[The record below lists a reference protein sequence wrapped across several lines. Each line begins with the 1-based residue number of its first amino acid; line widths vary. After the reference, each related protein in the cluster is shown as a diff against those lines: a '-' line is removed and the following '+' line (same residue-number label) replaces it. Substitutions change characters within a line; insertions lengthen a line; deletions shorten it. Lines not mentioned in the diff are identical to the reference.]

1 MFNKFF
7 SLIHVYVL
15 SYLLGNRNSS
25 FGPMLKRLI
34 KCFFFLILHLYCSFN
49 CFSISFVVVVFFFAS
64 FVRALLKNMQS
75 GIRQRVW
82 HLSMTLTMP
91 WDTQHTQDPRNGK
104 DNYVQAL
111 LRFFYYVFTV
121 TFIFNLVITYFFAG
135 QKVNTPNWMKIIVN
149 ILQFDLIILLILIIL
164 DKLKVMGFRSRE
176 FFLLLRSSTIWS
188 KCQSGQVLL

>member
-1 MFNKFF
+1 MSNNFF

-34 KCFFFLILHLYCSFN
+34 KCFFFPHFASVLFLQLFFN
-49 CFSISFVVVVFFFAS
+49 FICCCFFLFAS

-104 DNYVQAL
+104 DMFKLNWDFFTICLQWL
-111 LRFFYYVFTV
+111 LYST
-121 TFIFNLVITYFFAG
+121 
-135 QKVNTPNWMKIIVN
+135 WW
-149 ILQFDLIILLILIIL
+149 LLI
-164 DKLKVMGFRSRE
+164 
-176 FFLLLRSSTIWS
+176 FLQAKKWIHRTGWR
-188 KCQSGQVLL
+188 

>member
-1 MFNKFF
+1 MSNNFF
-7 SLIHVYVL
+7 RLIHVYVL
-15 SYLLGNRNSS
+15 SSLLGNRNSS

-34 KCFFFLILHLYCSFN
+34 KCFFVLILHLYCSFN
-49 CFSISFVVVVFFFAS
+49 CFSISFVFFFFAS
-64 FVRALLKNMQS
+64 FVRVLLKNMQS

-104 DNYVQAL
+104 DIVQAL
-111 LRFFYYVFTV
+111 LRLFYYMFTV

-149 ILQFDLIILLILIIL
+149 ILQFDFIILLILIIF

-176 FFLLLRSSTIWS
+176 FFLLFRSSTIWS
-188 KCQSGQVLL
+188 KCQGGQVLL

>member
-1 MFNKFF
+1 MLF
-7 SLIHVYVL
+7 S
-15 SYLLGNRNSS
+15 
-25 FGPMLKRLI
+25 
-34 KCFFFLILHLYCSFN
+34 LILHLYCSFN
-49 CFSISFVVVVFFFAS
+49 CFLISFVVGFVFVFFAS

-176 FFLLLRSSTIWS
+176 FFLLFRSSTIWS
-188 KCQSGQVLL
+188 KCQGGQVLL

>member
-1 MFNKFF
+1 M
-7 SLIHVYVL
+7 
-15 SYLLGNRNSS
+15 SS
-25 FGPMLKRLI
+25 FCICIVPSIVFQFHL
-34 KCFFFLILHLYCSFN
+34 FFL
-49 CFSISFVVVVFFFAS
+49 FFFAS

-104 DNYVQAL
+104 DIVQAL
-111 LRFFYYVFTV
+111 LRLFYYMFTV

-149 ILQFDLIILLILIIL
+149 ILQFDFNILLILIIF

-176 FFLLLRSSTIWS
+176 FFLLFRSSTIWS
-188 KCQSGQVLL
+188 KCQGGQVLL